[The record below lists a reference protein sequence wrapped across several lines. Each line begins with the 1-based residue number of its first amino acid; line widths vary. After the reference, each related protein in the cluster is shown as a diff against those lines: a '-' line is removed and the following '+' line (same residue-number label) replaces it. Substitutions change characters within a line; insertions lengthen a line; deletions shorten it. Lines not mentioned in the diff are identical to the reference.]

1 MRVVLLHA
9 PRSVERNEMR
19 VERFEK
25 HALNYSALC
34 SRTINRITNSKLTIM
49 NRNYHNCEMVKVDQN
64 EFDEIMSNRVTM
76 LSSLEEWT
84 LENIRTFI
92 FRLVGKHNSCFC
104 DGCLYLDIN
113 KSGHNDCVFLVRG
126 EHGLLSYYVDEE
138 NNMYMMRF
146 LN

>member
-1 MRVVLLHA
+1 MK
-9 PRSVERNEMR
+9 RN
-19 VERFEK
+19 
-25 HALNYSALC
+25 C
-34 SRTINRITNSKLTIM
+34 
-49 NRNYHNCEMVKVDQN
+49 HNCEMVKVDQN

-76 LSSLEEWT
+76 LSTLEEWT
-84 LENIRTFI
+84 LEHIRMFI
-92 FRLVGKHNSCFC
+92 FRLAGQNNACFC

>member
-1 MRVVLLHA
+1 M
-9 PRSVERNEMR
+9 
-19 VERFEK
+19 K
-25 HALNYSALC
+25 
-34 SRTINRITNSKLTIM
+34 
-49 NRNYHNCEMVKVDQN
+49 RNYYECEMVKIDQN

-92 FRLVGKHNSCFC
+92 FRLVGKHNACFC
-104 DGCLYLDIN
+104 DGCLFLDIN

-138 NNMYMMRF
+138 DNMYMMRF

>member
-1 MRVVLLHA
+1 M
-9 PRSVERNEMR
+9 
-19 VERFEK
+19 K
-25 HALNYSALC
+25 
-34 SRTINRITNSKLTIM
+34 
-49 NRNYHNCEMVKVDQN
+49 RNYHNCEMVKVDQN

-84 LENIRTFI
+84 LEHIRMFI
-92 FRLVGKHNSCFC
+92 FRFVGKHNACLC

-113 KSGHNDCVFLVRG
+113 KSGHNDCVLLVRG

-146 LN
+146 F